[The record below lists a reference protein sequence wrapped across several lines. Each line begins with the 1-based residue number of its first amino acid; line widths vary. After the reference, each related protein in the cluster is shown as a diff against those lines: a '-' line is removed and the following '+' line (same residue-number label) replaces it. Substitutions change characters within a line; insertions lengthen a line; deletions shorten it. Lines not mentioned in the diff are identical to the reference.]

1 MYKSDEPIEKKSQD
15 LLNRSGFSC
24 TLAETLLS
32 IKTTDTFTIGLYG
45 KWGSGKTSIINM
57 VLEEVERR
65 SQTLPEEKTPIVV
78 RFNPWNY
85 SNAEQ
90 LLQQFFACLHTALE
104 MKKDKGENLE
114 KVGEAIK
121 EYAGVL
127 GTASWIPVGGKYAK
141 LVQFAGKMV
150 GGTLVFLNKGAA
162 DISQTKKKVSEAL
175 KEKNRKLIV
184 VIDDIDRLSNQ
195 EIRMIFQL
203 VNSLA
208 SFPNTIYVL
217 SFDYDIVTRAL
228 KEVQNCADGGEYL
241 EKIVQVP
248 FEIPTASAERIGQVF
263 LNELKEVLSEG
274 EYQKEFEDNEY
285 FMRVFWNVLR
295 LDLDS
300 IRSAKRLLNA
310 FRLKQ
315 GAMSGELNWIDLLAI
330 TSLQVFHISIYQ
342 WIREN
347 KNRIFSTNLN
357 FEGMSTAE
365 QKKRK
370 DDFLN
375 EFSRVAPNQAFF
387 MLNCVNTLFPQF
399 ARWVGVYEEEYDERS
414 LYRTRRI
421 SSKENFD
428 YFFYLALTDIPIGIN
443 LLNDVIY
450 AEDEEQVRLRIK
462 MFSDNGTIRDFLAHL
477 QGLEKELSQERLVTL
492 LPCIL
497 SAFGCDGDAVPGKLT
512 SNTDDLIR
520 IIGERFLKAIND
532 HEMRFK
538 IMQRAIK
545 EMSLASLPGMAEI
558 VRREEI
564 THGRLG
570 SNIESANRQLL
581 EEKYLRLVENCYAQ
595 KISEIVKTQSLLDI
609 DFRSPLLLWKT
620 FDAEA
625 CGEYISAE
633 LRKSDLNK
641 CRFVAQYA
649 SKWTTVGAA
658 DKVSWTYDHPDYMEY
673 IATEEAEQAI
683 RSCVRNK
690 ALFTLPQE
698 MQERLVAFL
707 LYYSPN
713 VKEKDELSSKKMRK
727 ALDYLREGKPID
739 GINWDE
745 MPQ

>member
-141 LVQFAGKMV
+141 LVQFVGKMV

-228 KEVQNCADGGEYL
+228 KEVQNCTDGGEYL

-263 LNELKEVLSEG
+263 LNELEEVLSEG

-315 GAMSGELNWIDLLAI
+315 SAMSGELNWIDLLAI

-347 KNRIFSTNLN
+347 KNRIFSTNCHRRCKNGLWP
-357 FEGMSTAE
+357 FCYIILLMS
-365 QKKRK
+365 KKRTS
-370 DDFLN
+370 F
-375 EFSRVAPNQAFF
+375 R
-387 MLNCVNTLFPQF
+387 
-399 ARWVGVYEEEYDERS
+399 ARRCG
-414 LYRTRRI
+414 
-421 SSKENFD
+421 K
-428 YFFYLALTDIPIGIN
+428 
-443 LLNDVIY
+443 
-450 AEDEEQVRLRIK
+450 RL
-462 MFSDNGTIRDFLAHL
+462 
-477 QGLEKELSQERLVTL
+477 
-492 LPCIL
+492 
-497 SAFGCDGDAVPGKLT
+497 
-512 SNTDDLIR
+512 
-520 IIGERFLKAIND
+520 II
-532 HEMRFK
+532 
-538 IMQRAIK
+538 
-545 EMSLASLPGMAEI
+545 
-558 VRREEI
+558 
-564 THGRLG
+564 
-570 SNIESANRQLL
+570 
-581 EEKYLRLVENCYAQ
+581 
-595 KISEIVKTQSLLDI
+595 
-609 DFRSPLLLWKT
+609 
-620 FDAEA
+620 
-625 CGEYISAE
+625 
-633 LRKSDLNK
+633 
-641 CRFVAQYA
+641 
-649 SKWTTVGAA
+649 
-658 DKVSWTYDHPDYMEY
+658 
-673 IATEEAEQAI
+673 
-683 RSCVRNK
+683 
-690 ALFTLPQE
+690 
-698 MQERLVAFL
+698 
-707 LYYSPN
+707 
-713 VKEKDELSSKKMRK
+713 
-727 ALDYLREGKPID
+727 
-739 GINWDE
+739 
-745 MPQ
+745 